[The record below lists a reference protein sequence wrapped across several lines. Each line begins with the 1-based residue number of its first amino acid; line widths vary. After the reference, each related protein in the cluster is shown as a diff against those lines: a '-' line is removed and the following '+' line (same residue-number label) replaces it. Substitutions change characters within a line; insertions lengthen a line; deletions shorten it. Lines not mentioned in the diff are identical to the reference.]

1 MKDLNEIKYKTNRF
15 DEEGNPIYITEA
27 EFREH
32 GIYTISP
39 EEQVTPK
46 EEEKK
51 KLSIEAIL
59 NGILTGLKLLFFSL
73 LPLAGCGVLFAIGIA
88 TASSNIGEAIGICII
103 SGVIILT
110 ILSFIIYFTITL
122 CKGSVKYGPDLSS
135 SSSDSPYNDGISGEY
150 ITFGHTRN
158 DGSTV
163 TYIYKKH

>member
-15 DEEGNPIYITEA
+15 DEEGHPIYITEA

-51 KLSIEAIL
+51 RKKLNIPLFIKSILTTLLTLLFEFPFGFAAVQILMIGVASLPTDKVEGIGLIILMTGAFLLILVIAIL
-59 NGILTGLKLLFFSL
+59 MGYSCYKKRIRRSCNVTH
-73 LPLAGCGVLFAIGIA
+73 
-88 TASSNIGEAIGICII
+88 SNEN
-103 SGVIILT
+103 S
-110 ILSFIIYFTITL
+110 
-122 CKGSVKYGPDLSS
+122 
-135 SSSDSPYNDGISGEY
+135 DGISGEY

-163 TYIYKKH
+163 TYIYKRK